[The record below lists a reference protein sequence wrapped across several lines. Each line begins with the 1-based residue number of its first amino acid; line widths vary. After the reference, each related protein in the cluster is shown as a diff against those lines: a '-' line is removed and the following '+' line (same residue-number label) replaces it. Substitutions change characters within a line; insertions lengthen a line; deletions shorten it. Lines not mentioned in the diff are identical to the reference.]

1 MGKAVDKAEVPQVAV
16 PRLARYLGL
25 LKRLDRQ
32 GIARVSSREMAARL
46 GANAAQIRKD
56 LSYFGEFGVRG
67 VGYDVRFLITE
78 LSRCLG
84 VDREWNMVILGAG
97 RLGTALARYR
107 GFRDE
112 GFKCVGMFDVKG
124 AAAGKTVAGH
134 AVRPMEELHDFVR
147 DNDVQIAVIAVPA
160 ESAMDVAAQVA
171 QAGIKGI
178 LNFAPVRLP
187 ATPNVFIHQLDL
199 SNELMVIS
207 FYLSHD

>member
-1 MGKAVDKAEVPQVAV
+1 MSRAVDKAQVPQVAV
-16 PRLARYLGL
+16 PRLARYLSL

-32 GIARVSSREMAARL
+32 GVTRVSSRELAARL

-67 VGYDVRFLITE
+67 VGYDVKFLISE

-84 VDREWNMVILGAG
+84 VDRDWNMVILGSG

-107 GFRDE
+107 GFQDE
-112 GFKCVGMFDVKG
+112 GFKCVGMFDIVG
-124 AAAGKTVAGH
+124 GAAGKTVAGH
-134 AVRPMEELHDFVR
+134 TVRPIEELRDFICE
-147 DNDVQIAVIAVPA
+147 NDVQIAVVAVPA
-160 ESAMDVAAQVA
+160 ESAVEVAALA
-171 QAGIKGI
+171 AEGGIKGI

-199 SNELMVIS
+199 SNELMVVS
-207 FYLSHD
+207 FYLSGD